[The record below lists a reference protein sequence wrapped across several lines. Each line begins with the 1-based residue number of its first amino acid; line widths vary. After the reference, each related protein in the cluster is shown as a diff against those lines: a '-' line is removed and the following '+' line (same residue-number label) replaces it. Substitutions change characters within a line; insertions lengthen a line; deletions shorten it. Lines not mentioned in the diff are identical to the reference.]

1 MQKLAT
7 ILANIENFGR
17 IYRCGDCDNIHVQV
31 GPVTVLLS
39 IEAFMEFVT
48 LVNTSAANFESAITR
63 TCGDAYH
70 DC

>member
-1 MQKLAT
+1 MERPAT

-17 IYRCGDCDNIHVQV
+17 IYRCGDCDNIHMQV

-39 IEAFMEFVT
+39 IEAYMQFVT
-48 LVNTSAANFESAITR
+48 LVNTSAANFESAIAR
-63 TCGDAYH
+63 TYGDAHH

>member
-1 MQKLAT
+1 MDRPT
-7 ILANIENFGR
+7 NILASIENFGR
-17 IYRCGDCDNIHVQV
+17 IYRCGDCDNIHLQV

-39 IEAFMEFVT
+39 IEAYMEFVT

-63 TCGDAYH
+63 SCGGARH

>member
-1 MQKLAT
+1 MEKPAT
-7 ILANIENFGR
+7 ILASIENFGR

-39 IEAFMEFVT
+39 IEAYMEFVA
-48 LVNTSAANFESAITR
+48 LVNTSAANFESAVTR
-63 TCGDAYH
+63 SCGGARH